1 MIIYEA
7 SRHRSR
13 MSFPAWGLAA
23 LAVVILLV
31 GPASAAAPG
40 QDAIVR
46 PDPLVSTVP
55 LGGQVVVSIYIQ
67 DVQNLYGADIR
78 LGFDPAVLE
87 VQDMNAAVSGVQIQP
102 LSIFLNPDFVVRNS
116 ACNVVDSACPTAGI
130 VRYAVTQV
138 NPSAPVSGSGAVAA
152 VTFKRLTPDVTTL
165 RIIAHDLSDRYG
177 VVIPSVT
184 QDGSVEL
191 PGLHKHYLPFI
202 LAGQ

>member
-1 MIIYEA
+1 MMIHEV
-7 SRHRSR
+7 SRQRSR

-23 LAVVILLV
+23 LAVVSLLV

-55 LGGQVVVSIYIQ
+55 LGGQVVVNIYIQ
-67 DVQNLYGADIR
+67 EVQNLYGADIR
-78 LGFDPAVLE
+78 LSFDPTALE

-102 LSIFLNPDFVVRNS
+102 LSTFLNPDFVVRNS
-116 ACNVVDSACPTAGI
+116 ACNVVDSTCPTPGI

-138 NPSAPVSGSGAVAA
+138 NPSTPVSGSGAIAA
-152 VTFKRLTPDVTTL
+152 VTFRRLTPDVTAL

-191 PGLHKHYLPFI
+191 PVLHKHYLPFI